1 MLLRLERGIQTA
13 MMSRQKLLFAE
24 NDQQVMETLGMY
36 LESVECQP
44 VFVGDG
50 REILEKLSDTDGEP
64 EYRAV
69 VLDTRIREMDIHQ
82 MIRRIREN
90 SAVPIIILAPESEVA
105 DRILALNLGADDF
118 MTEPVNP
125 MEFAVRVRASIR
137 RFAGGGR
144 YAGGVMKTEEKEDFL
159 TIGRLMLDTKT
170 LTLYK
175 DGTEI
180 SLTPIEYKIMYRL
193 MKEPGKICS
202 KEDLCTLMNEP
213 SGSGYENAIMV
224 HISHLRAKIEDAP
237 HRPAYI
243 KNVRG
248 VGYKIEN
255 RL

>member
-24 NDQQVMETLGMY
+24 NDPQVMETLGMY

-82 MIRRIREN
+82 MIRRIRGTSEI
-90 SAVPIIILAPESEVA
+90 PIIILAPESEVA

-118 MTEPVNP
+118 ITEPVNP
-125 MEFAVRVRASIR
+125 MEFAARVRVSIR
-137 RFAGGGR
+137 RFTGEGR
-144 YAGGVMKTEEKEDFL
+144 YVDGSGEIAEKEDFL

-202 KEDLCTLMNEP
+202 KEDLCSLMNES

-224 HISHLRAKIEDAP
+224 HISHLRAKIEDTP
-237 HRPAYI
+237 HRPLYI

-248 VGYKIEN
+248 AGYKLED

>member
-90 SAVPIIILAPESEVA
+90 SSNRQTAQI
-105 DRILALNLGADDF
+105 
-118 MTEPVNP
+118 
-125 MEFAVRVRASIR
+125 IR
-137 RFAGGGR
+137 RPQS
-144 YAGGVMKTEEKEDFL
+144 YQ
-159 TIGRLMLDTKT
+159 
-170 LTLYK
+170 TLYS
-175 DGTEI
+175 TRF
-180 SLTPIEYKIMYRL
+180 L
-193 MKEPGKICS
+193 
-202 KEDLCTLMNEP
+202 
-213 SGSGYENAIMV
+213 
-224 HISHLRAKIEDAP
+224 
-237 HRPAYI
+237 
-243 KNVRG
+243 
-248 VGYKIEN
+248 
-255 RL
+255 

>member
-90 SAVPIIILAPESEVA
+90 SAVPIIILAPES
-105 DRILALNLGADDF
+105 
-118 MTEPVNP
+118 
-125 MEFAVRVRASIR
+125 VR
-137 RFAGGGR
+137 
-144 YAGGVMKTEEKEDFL
+144 
-159 TIGRLMLDTKT
+159 
-170 LTLYK
+170 
-175 DGTEI
+175 
-180 SLTPIEYKIMYRL
+180 
-193 MKEPGKICS
+193 
-202 KEDLCTLMNEP
+202 
-213 SGSGYENAIMV
+213 SGSGSPSADSLAAAGLWPGPEK
-224 HISHLRAKIEDAP
+224 LRKKRIF
-237 HRPAYI
+237 
-243 KNVRG
+243 
-248 VGYKIEN
+248 
-255 RL
+255 

>member
-1 MLLRLERGIQTA
+1 
-13 MMSRQKLLFAE
+13 
-24 NDQQVMETLGMY
+24 
-36 LESVECQP
+36 
-44 VFVGDG
+44 
-50 REILEKLSDTDGEP
+50 
-64 EYRAV
+64 
-69 VLDTRIREMDIHQ
+69 
-82 MIRRIREN
+82 
-90 SAVPIIILAPESEVA
+90 
-105 DRILALNLGADDF
+105 
-118 MTEPVNP
+118 
-125 MEFAVRVRASIR
+125 
-137 RFAGGGR
+137 
-144 YAGGVMKTEEKEDFL
+144 
-159 TIGRLMLDTKT
+159 MLDTKT

-202 KEDLCTLMNEP
+202 KEDLCSLMNEP